1 MALQSCYECNK
12 DISTNAILC
21 PQCGAPQNP
30 VSGLIDK
37 AKKKIDE
44 VKEGGVSGLIDKAKE
59 GGGFL
64 LNSFK
69 SFKKNR
75 VEEKK
80 HKLKDLEKLNK
91 RLLSTFGPDD
101 QFSEGTLRSKD
112 YRKKKNPTIQ
122 DLDQEE

>member
-37 AKKKIDE
+37 AKEKIDE

-75 VEEKK
+75 EEEKK
-80 HKLKDLEKLNK
+80 QKLNDLEKLNK

-101 QFSEGTLRSKD
+101 QFSEGTLCSKD